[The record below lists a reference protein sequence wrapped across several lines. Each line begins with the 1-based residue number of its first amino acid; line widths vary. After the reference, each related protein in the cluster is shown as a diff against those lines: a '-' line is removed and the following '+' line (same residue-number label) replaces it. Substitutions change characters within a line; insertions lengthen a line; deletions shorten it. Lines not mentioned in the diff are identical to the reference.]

1 MVLLGVCNPLL
12 DVVAEVPASVLDEYG
27 LPHGGAVLADEKQM
41 TLFSRLEESYSCEYM
56 AGGCGQNTL
65 RVYQALSKKAS
76 AGATK
81 FIGCIG
87 KDKEG
92 KQLKELLQKQGVKP
106 IYKVS
111 AEKPTGTCM
120 VLVTDKERC
129 LCTNLGACVDI
140 DEAFVQEKW
149 TEVTECAAVYCTGF
163 LMSSS
168 SEASARAIG
177 PGHCLRIGLVLLKL
191 ARYCQQTGKL
201 FACNLSAE
209 FLMHQF
215 KSEYKEML
223 CMANITCGNKEEALR
238 YADINGF
245 DVSGSTGDI
254 ASQILDCMMEGLDD
268 GPSKMKMVVITQ
280 GSDPVIVASRT
291 PSGTISIGS
300 YPVPQIPAEKIVDLN
315 GAGDAFVGGLL
326 YGVMHDMSVDLA
338 VELGNWCAGRVIQCS
353 GFSFDLSGCP
363 FLMR

>member
-41 TLFSRLEESYSCEYM
+41 TLFPRLEEAYSCEYM

-92 KQLKELLQKQGVKP
+92 KQLKELLQKQGVRP
-106 IYKVS
+106 IYK
-111 AEKPTGTCM
+111 
-120 VLVTDKERC
+120 
-129 LCTNLGACVDI
+129 
-140 DEAFVQEKW
+140 
-149 TEVTECAAVYCTGF
+149 
-163 LMSSS
+163 
-168 SEASARAIG
+168 
-177 PGHCLRIGLVLLKL
+177 VLLKL

-223 CMANITCGNKEEALR
+223 RMANITCGNKEEAMK
-238 YADINGF
+238 YAEINGF
-245 DVSGSTGDI
+245 GVLGSTGDI
-254 ASQILDCMMEGLDD
+254 ASQILDCMLEGLDD

-280 GSDPVIVASRT
+280 GSSPVIVASRT
-291 PSGTISIGS
+291 
-300 YPVPQIPAEKIVDLN
+300 
-315 GAGDAFVGGLL
+315 
-326 YGVMHDMSVDLA
+326 
-338 VELGNWCAGRVIQCS
+338 
-353 GFSFDLSGCP
+353 
-363 FLMR
+363 